1 MTEDG
6 CTPKLSEM
14 RDPAL
19 PGVLR
24 EEIER
29 AADYA
34 KASRS
39 PATLRAYESD
49 WRAFTT
55 WCGERDLTP
64 LPAAPSVVAVF
75 AGSEA
80 DRGINPRTIQRRVSA
95 IAYFHRQAGEV
106 PPASAPGSGRLVEVL
121 AGIRRRH
128 GRPRVRKRAADA
140 SALRHML
147 DTIKGDDLRSLRDR
161 AILAIGM
168 SAALRRSEIVAFA
181 VDHVRLVPQGLELVI
196 VRSKTDQDREGQLV
210 AVPEGQRI
218 RPKRLLLDWMASAA
232 HVDGPLFRKLTRRGD
247 LTESAMSDRAVA
259 RLVKTAAGK
268 AGYDPSE
275 YGGHSLRA
283 GFLTEAANNRAS
295 LFKMQDVSRHKSMQ
309 VLSEYVRQAERFD
322 DHAGANFL

>member
-1 MTEDG
+1 MPEDG
-6 CTPKLSEM
+6 
-14 RDPAL
+14 RAPALPQVPGSVL

-49 WRAFTT
+49 WRIFTS
-55 WCGERDLTP
+55 WCGERDLSP
-64 LPAAPSVVAVF
+64 LPATPAVVAVF
-75 AGSEA
+75 ASGEA
-80 DRGINPRTIQRRVSA
+80 ERGINPRTIHRRVSA

-106 PPASAPGSGRLVEVL
+106 PPGSAPGSGRLIEVL
-121 AGIRRRH
+121 AGVRRRH
-128 GRPRVRKRAADA
+128 GRPRERKRAADA

-147 DTIKGDDLRSLRDR
+147 DTIKGNDLRALRDR
-161 AILAIGM
+161 AVLAIGM
-168 SAALRRSEIVAFA
+168 SAALRRSEIVALA
-181 VDHVRLVPQGLELVI
+181 VGDVRLVPQGLELVI
-196 VRSKTDQDREGQLV
+196 ARSKTDQDGEGQLV

-218 RPKRLLLDWMASAA
+218 RPKGLLLDWMDAAA
-232 HVDGPLFRKLTRRGD
+232 HVEGPLFRQLTRRGD
-247 LTESAMSDRAVA
+247 LTGSPMSDRAVA

-275 YGGHSLRA
+275 FGGHSLRA

-295 LFKMQDVSRHKSMQ
+295 LFKMQDVSRHKSVQ

-322 DHAGANFL
+322 DHAGATFL